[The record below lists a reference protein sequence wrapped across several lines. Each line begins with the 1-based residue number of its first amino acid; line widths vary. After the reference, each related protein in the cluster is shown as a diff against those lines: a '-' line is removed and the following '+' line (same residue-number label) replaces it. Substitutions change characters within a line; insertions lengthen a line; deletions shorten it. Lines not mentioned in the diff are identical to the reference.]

1 MTKMCPKIS
10 SSVIEL
16 KKKNEYVSPQQ
27 KRSHSQQQQKN
38 IKIYT
43 VPWTEVYKDEKSLIQ
58 QNVNE

>member
-1 MTKMCPKIS
+1 MFPKIS

>member
-1 MTKMCPKIS
+1 MCPKIS
-10 SSVIEL
+10 ASVIEL
-16 KKKNEYVSPQQ
+16 KKNEYVSPQQ